1 MRQTFVLGI
10 AWNSGLRKS
19 CPFSTCSAFV
29 EAPRAGSAKKR
40 VPELHALVFVP
51 LMVTFDIFQWKV
63 YDACVCSV
71 SSAPSAPPTP
81 ERRFLLSRF
90 PALPGSR
97 HASRFPDL
105 ALPVPGSLSLP
116 AFSAPPFPASP
127 APPPPFPAPLAASA
141 FRAASP
147 ARAATVSAAAA
158 SATGPARATRHWAA
172 RRGRERC
179 EPSIGGLRSPLR
191 SSPNARQPCSGLAAR
206 SKARPPLAPR
216 GRRVPQAGER
226 PRGPSG
232 GRRPGR
238 EGLRCGRA
246 AGSSGG
252 PWAPEVGAGRE
263 GRPAAGRAG
272 GAAACARRALPFP
285 PSRAEAA
292 GRGRAGGRG
301 PGHAESGLCEASWL
315 RASERGRESC
325 RGQGYR
331 ADCFAL
337 RQTPRC
343 EEALAPW
350 ARSHRWL
357 SGGKGT
363 NRGGARP
370 GPCPV

>member
-1 MRQTFVLGI
+1 MMPACAASRPHRPHRRPQRGAF
-10 AWNSGLRKS
+10 
-19 CPFSTCSAFV
+19 CSPGSRLSLV
-29 EAPRAGSAKKR
+29 PGMPR
-40 VPELHALVFVP
+40 
-51 LMVTFDIFQWKV
+51 
-63 YDACVCSV
+63 V
-71 SSAPSAPPTP
+71 SLT
-81 ERRFLLSRF
+81 SRSPF
-90 PALPGSR
+90 PALFRSR
-97 HASRFPDL
+97 HSPRPR
-105 ALPVPGSLSLP
+105 SQR
-116 AFSAPPFPASP
+116 PPR
-127 APPPPFPAPLAASA
+127 PPPPFPAPLAASA